1 MSVIGNPASVMP
13 FERSRSQECSW
24 PSRSMCASAES
35 TTARCE
41 PYTRSCPV
49 KPTATVCSCT
59 VTFAVH
65 LAAEFRQEGGQV
77 VRDEARVEVRAAA
90 EDAVCLE
97 ARGAERKSDIAEFG
111 LVCLAADA
119 AAAARA
125 LAAEHAREP
134 VNRRGPGALRVEART
149 RAGKIEA
156 EAPGQLCTDPRW
168 IDVRRMAGHG
178 PGLGRIAAQ
187 RALERDL
194 PAEGLPV
201 RIVDDDRRGRKVAR
215 GFARE
220 RPARRPA
227 GNRRSGDSGI
237 RSSHRPR
244 AARVTR

>member
-1 MSVIGNPASVMP
+1 M
-13 FERSRSQECSW
+13 

-49 KPTATVCSCT
+49 KPTAIVCSCT

-90 EDAVCLE
+90 EDAVCLQ
-97 ARGAERKSDIAEFG
+97 ARGAERKGDIAELG
-111 LVCLAADA
+111 LVRLAADA
-119 AAAARA
+119 AAPARA

-134 VNRRGPGALRVEART
+134 ANRRGPGALRVEART

-156 EAPGQLCTDPRW
+156 EAPGQSLHGLRDGSMSVARPDTVQGWAGSRPSEPLSATCPPR
-168 IDVRRMAGHG
+168 ACQ
-178 PGLGRIAAQ
+178 L
-187 RALERDL
+187 
-194 PAEGLPV
+194 
-201 RIVDDDRRGRKVAR
+201 RIVHDDRRGREVAR

-220 RPARRPA
+220 SRARPPA
-227 GNRRSGDSGI
+227 GNRRSGDSEI
-237 RSSHRPR
+237 RSSHRLR
-244 AARVTR
+244 AAHARR